1 MPQGSILG
9 PLLFNAD
16 LIDLFY
22 ECEDNNIAS
31 YTDDT
36 TSYSWES
43 DTNTVISELKF
54 ISNKI
59 FHWFMYNHLT
69 ANPEKCH
76 FLLSSGTP
84 TDVSIGDASLTT
96 RTKETLLG
104 ILIDSEP
111 SFDQHIFSICSISSF
126 MSFEKCRTP
135 MKAFIESQFAYCPV
149 KDVSLK
155 NNE

>member
-1 MPQGSILG
+1 M
-9 PLLFNAD
+9 
-16 LIDLFY
+16 FY
-22 ECEDNNIAS
+22 ECEENNIAS

-43 DTNTVISELKF
+43 DTNTVISKLIF

-76 FLLSSGTP
+76 FLLSSRTP
-84 TDVSIGDASLTT
+84 TDVSIGDASFTT

-104 ILIDSEP
+104 ILIDSEL
-111 SFDQHIFSICSISSF
+111 SFDQHVFPFVVFLALCL
-126 MSFEKCRTP
+126 
-135 MKAFIESQFAYCPV
+135 
-149 KDVSLK
+149 LK
-155 NNE
+155 NVEHQ